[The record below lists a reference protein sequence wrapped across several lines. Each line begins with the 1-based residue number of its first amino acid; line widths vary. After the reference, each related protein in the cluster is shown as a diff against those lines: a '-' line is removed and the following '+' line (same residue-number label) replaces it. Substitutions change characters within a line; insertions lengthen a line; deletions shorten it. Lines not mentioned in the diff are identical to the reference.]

1 MRADV
6 VKDYF
11 MFGNLH
17 AQDNAV
23 GPVGCTETF
32 MHPFARGSVACGEAA
47 ATNIASQFES
57 GSMARLR
64 EKKAKN

>member
-1 MRADV
+1 MSMGKV
-6 VKDYF
+6 L
-11 MFGNLH
+11 G
-17 AQDNAV
+17 

-64 EKKAKN
+64 EENAKN